1 MRGCNETETDMP
13 MRHLSLTAIA
23 LLLAACATPPP
34 GPEVFDAAEQAIAA
48 AERAGAEE
56 LAPVELQ
63 FARER
68 LALARRGMENG
79 KVEPAMY
86 AIEQSEINAELAI
99 EQSRTAQLR
108 REVNEARRANESLRA
123 ELRASYGEAFQ

>member
-1 MRGCNETETDMP
+1 MRQTSIVVVC
-13 MRHLSLTAIA
+13 
-23 LLLAACATPPP
+23 LLLASCATPPP
-34 GPEVFDAAEQAIAA
+34 GPQVFNSAEQAIAA

-68 LALARRGMENG
+68 LALARTGMENG
-79 KVEPAMY
+79 EVEPALY

-108 REVNEARRANESLRA
+108 REVNEARRANEVLRA
-123 ELRASYGEAFQ
+123 ELEASYGEVFQ